1 MKFKWRLWSGPTFA
15 VMVLAWLILSYV
27 FMWPPVVRNIKWEQ
41 NRARAKSSGYAC
53 QNNLRQID
61 AAVNQWALEH
71 GKRAGEP
78 VTLEDIQPYIKLNSH
93 GEIPG
98 CPWGG
103 KYSVT
108 VVGAPPTCSLG
119 TNSDT
124 ARIRSD
130 YFYWETIPGSQHRLP

>member
-15 VMVLAWLILSYV
+15 VVVLAWWCVFAYI
-27 FMWPPVVRNIKWEQ
+27 FMWWPVVQ
-41 NRARAKSSGYAC
+41 NYWSCHPAPASQAAC
-53 QNNLRQID
+53 ISNLRQID
-61 AAVNQWALEH
+61 AAVNEWALENK
-71 GKRAGEP
+71 KRAGDP
-78 VTLEDIQPYIKLNSH
+78 VTLDQLKPYIKLNSL

-103 KYSVT
+103 KYFVT

-124 ARIRSD
+124 ARIRRD

>member
-15 VMVLAWLILSYV
+15 VVVLAWLVLAYI
-27 FMWPPVVRNIKWEQ
+27 FMWPPVVTNYWAHH
-41 NRARAKSSGYAC
+41 RALSDAGGAC
-53 QNNLRQID
+53 VNNLRQID
-61 AAVNQWALEH
+61 AAINEWALENKKH
-71 GKRAGEP
+71 AGDP
-78 VTLEDIQPYIKLNSH
+78 VTLDQLKPYIKLNSL

-124 ARIRSD
+124 ARIRRD
-130 YFYWETIPGSQHRLP
+130 YFYWETIPGSQHRMP